1 MFVESKL
8 KGVQRP
14 AYEAKCRRDGK
25 MFTVY
30 MIAYVYV
37 STVVVFTFESKTSKP
52 SFDIRRY
59 RKCDSGSEERS
70 SCSRLWYSP

>member
-14 AYEAKCRRDGK
+14 AYEEKFRRDGK
-25 MFTVY
+25 MSTVY
-30 MIAYVYV
+30 MIADV
-37 STVVVFTFESKTSKP
+37 STVVVFTFESKTSKHF
-52 SFDIRRY
+52 FDILRY
-59 RKCDSGSEERS
+59 RKCDSGSAERS